1 MQYVQETTS
10 TSTQVTLQ
18 SMNGHSFEHEGTT
31 QTHALLKNVET
42 VYLDS
47 MTQEDRMQEL
57 EREQKK
63 AEQQQQRQA
72 DEIARL
78 RQQLHAANREQ
89 GKNHEVRP
97 TPSLRLASECARDDA
112 STWPVLRQ
120 TKRVL
125 QNNKVLMEGIVKMQK
140 ELKNTQQSGV
150 SMVNDLQQSTAHHR
164 GLFVSLSRDI
174 HWIKQKQQDRKK
186 LKQAN
191 CLLHEKTTE
200 LKEKL
205 AATEK
210 QAEGTRRGLEEKVN
224 ELKDKLSATEKQAE
238 RTLEEK
244 TNELKVLLRPLQL
257 PARSARSP
265 PRDSPSPPTPL
276 ARTSLRRP
284 RRRPRAPSEGWK
296 SSCLPPRTTVTPPG
310 RRPRSVTTRSSRRR
324 ATTPARDPPS

>member
-1 MQYVQETTS
+1 M
-10 TSTQVTLQ
+10 
-18 SMNGHSFEHEGTT
+18 
-31 QTHALLKNVET
+31 
-42 VYLDS
+42 
-47 MTQEDRMQEL
+47 
-57 EREQKK
+57 
-63 AEQQQQRQA
+63 
-72 DEIARL
+72 
-78 RQQLHAANREQ
+78 
-89 GKNHEVRP
+89 
-97 TPSLRLASECARDDA
+97 
-112 STWPVLRQ
+112 LRQ

-244 TNELKVLLRPLQL
+244 TNELKVLLPATATARPVCAQ
-257 PARSARSP
+257 PAA
-265 PRDSPSPPTPL
+265 
-276 ARTSLRRP
+276 
-284 RRRPRAPSEGWK
+284 
-296 SSCLPPRTTVTPPG
+296 
-310 RRPRSVTTRSSRRR
+310 
-324 ATTPARDPPS
+324 

>member
-1 MQYVQETTS
+1 MESWRRRSQLRINCQRYPLSVVSYRVQYVLVFCAGRRPVARS
-10 TSTQVTLQ
+10 AVL
-18 SMNGHSFEHEGTT
+18 FII
-31 QTHALLKNVET
+31 
-42 VYLDS
+42 
-47 MTQEDRMQEL
+47 
-57 EREQKK
+57 REW
-63 AEQQQQRQA
+63 
-72 DEIARL
+72 DP
-78 RQQLHAANREQ
+78 
-89 GKNHEVRP
+89 GCSCP
-97 TPSLRLASECARDDA
+97 
-112 STWPVLRQ
+112 
-120 TKRVL
+120 RVL
-125 QNNKVLMEGIVKMQK
+125 LG
-140 ELKNTQQSGV
+140 SC
-150 SMVNDLQQSTAHHR
+150 LQQSTAHHR